1 MSVLLI
7 FSVFCGVLCCFFIV
21 MFFFIL
27 CLVFPML
34 PVALDCLHP
43 VSCVPNAASGSG
55 LSSSCVLCAQC
66 CRWLWI
72 VFVLCL
78 VCPMLPVALDC
89 LHPVSC
95 VHNAASGSGLSSSC
109 VLCAQCCRW
118 LWIVFILCLVCPMLP
133 VALDCPFFIA
143 SSVFFNVYLLT
154 RVLHLGQTYTCT
166 AL

>member
-1 MSVLLI
+1 MLFFLSFLLSVWSL
-7 FSVFCGVLCCFFIV
+7 FSYVENVRVAHFFSFLWCIVLFFYCNVF
-21 MFFFIL
+21 
-27 CLVFPML
+27 
-34 PVALDCLHP
+34 LHP
-43 VSCVPNAASGSG
+43 VSCVP
-55 LSSSCVLCAQC
+55 
-66 CRWLWI
+66 
-72 VFVLCL
+72 
-78 VCPMLPVALDC
+78 
-89 LHPVSC
+89 
-95 VHNAASGSGLSSSC
+95 NAASGSGLSSSC